1 LGDGHIDQ
9 LIEGVGLYQI
19 QSFVKLGA
27 QTSTEAISLTGISVV
42 MITRVLAQVIEDLC
56 ILHDGAGSLSQI
68 QKFIELSLNE
78 SFGNVVRSE
87 SGPEFIPC
95 ENMTSR
101 LHGMVMVPPYAG
113 SAAKLLGCEECLV
126 LI

>member
-19 QSFVKLGA
+19 QSFLKLGIQA
-27 QTSTEAISLTGISVV
+27 STETITFAGISVR
-42 MITRVLAQVIEDLC
+42 MITRILAQVVEDLC

-68 QKFIELSLNE
+68 HKFIELSLNE
-78 SFGNVVRSE
+78 SFRNMVHSK
-87 SGPEFIPC
+87 SGPEFIPGD
-95 ENMTSR
+95 NMTRR

-113 SAAKLLGCEECLV
+113 SAAKLLSCEKGLV

>member
-1 LGDGHIDQ
+1 
-9 LIEGVGLYQI
+9 
-19 QSFVKLGA
+19 
-27 QTSTEAISLTGISVV
+27 

-56 ILHDGAGSLSQI
+56 ILHDSAGFLSQI

-78 SFGNVVRSE
+78 SFRNVVRSE
-87 SGPEFIPC
+87 SGPEFIPGDD
-95 ENMTSR
+95 MTSR

-113 SAAKLLGCEECLV
+113 SAAKLLSCEERLV

>member
-9 LIEGVGLYQI
+9 LIEGVSLYQI
-19 QSFVKLGA
+19 QSFLKLGVQA
-27 QTSTEAISLTGISVV
+27 SMEAISLTGISVR
-42 MITRVLAQVIEDLC
+42 MITRVLAQVFDDLC
-56 ILHDGAGSLSQI
+56 ILHDGAGSLSQN

-87 SGPEFIPC
+87 SGSEFIPGD
-95 ENMTSR
+95 NMTSR
-101 LHGMVMVPPYAG
+101 LHGMIMVPPYAG
-113 SAAKLLGCEECLV
+113 SATKLLGCEECLV